1 MLSCGVAS
9 FGGHVV
15 LVALHPLADMLCLW
29 RRMAGHSGVYCFM
42 YAFAMLQFLVV
53 VGRQKLPSFCLVVW
67 HCPCH
72 LKLTV
77 VRRSCHHAVMCVV
90 LVISMLVV
98 VLALSPDEGIPGR
111 AGYFN
116 IVVAQ
121 VAVAECSS
129 WPGVFTSPTVSVGLL
144 GSARSHVLL

>member
-1 MLSCGVAS
+1 
-9 FGGHVV
+9 
-15 LVALHPLADMLCLW
+15 
-29 RRMAGHSGVYCFM
+29 
-42 YAFAMLQFLVV
+42 
-53 VGRQKLPSFCLVVW
+53 
-67 HCPCH
+67 
-72 LKLTV
+72 
-77 VRRSCHHAVMCVV
+77 
-90 LVISMLVV
+90 